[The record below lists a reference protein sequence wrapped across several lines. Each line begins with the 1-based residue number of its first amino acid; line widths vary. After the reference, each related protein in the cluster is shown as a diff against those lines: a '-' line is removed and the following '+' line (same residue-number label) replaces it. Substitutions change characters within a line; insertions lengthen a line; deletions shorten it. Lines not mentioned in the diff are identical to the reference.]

1 MSDQIE
7 LGYWQIKLK
16 GHHIRWLLHY
26 LKKELGE
33 YKEWLPQTNGEWAS
47 RKRELAQL
55 NPLVV
60 LPYIK
65 CAETVVARPQAIL
78 MAICMKANRN
88 DLLGHTPDNAVEIR
102 ALQNSVDDLRSFAW
116 ECTKMSK
123 ENLKKIYADE
133 FSARLTKTVS
143 TLGVYLGNKYYIAGN
158 LSVVDFEL
166 AHVIELYGWLSNTT
180 GVKNPF
186 LTHAN
191 LMRIVKTIKKLPG
204 VSEFVTSPAERSMKW
219 MKPGTCRFE
228 IE

>member
-1 MSDQIE
+1 MERKIE

-26 LKKELGE
+26 LKKDLGDFE
-33 YKEWLPQTNGEWAS
+33 EWFPKTPEEWLEKKA
-47 RKRELAQL
+47 ELSHL
-55 NPLVV
+55 NPLVT

-65 CAETVVARPQAIL
+65 SGETVVARPQAIM

-88 DLLGHTPDNAVEIR
+88 DLLGKSLDDAIEIR
-102 ALQNSVDDLRSFAW
+102 GLQNAIDDLRSFAW

-123 ENLKKIYADE
+123 ANLKRIYADE
-133 FSARLTKTVS
+133 FSSRLTKTVS
-143 TLGVYLGNKYYIAGN
+143 TLGVYLGNKKYLVDH

-180 GVKNPF
+180 GVANPF
-186 LTHAN
+186 ITHSN
-191 LMRIVKTIKKLPG
+191 LMKIVKTIKKLPG
-204 VSEFVTSPAERSMKW
+204 VSDYMTSPEERSMKW